1 MTGAV
6 SRPDARRYE
15 WGEGCEGWHL
25 VTDPELSVI
34 EERMPPGTSEV
45 RHRHGRARQFFYLL
59 DGSLEIEVDGTSHR
73 LVRGCGIEIPP
84 GAAHQVR
91 NPGAA
96 PAEFLVVSA
105 PPAQQDRIP
114 A

>member
-6 SRPDARRYE
+6 SRTGARRYE
-15 WGEGCEGWHL
+15 WGDGCEGWHL
-25 VTDPELSVI
+25 VADPDLSVI

-59 DGSLEIEVDGTSHR
+59 DGSLEIKIEGTSHP
-73 LVRGCGIEIPP
+73 LERGSGVEIPP

-91 NPGAA
+91 NPG
-96 PAEFLVVSA
+96 PAVTTFLVVSA
-105 PPAQQDRIP
+105 PPAQEDRIP